1 MTALC
6 TAAQVATVHGA
17 DPGDVDD
24 LIAAVSA
31 LLEDRIGRTFDTTT
45 PVTSTITVGRL
56 RTANLPHWPL
66 SEITTV
72 TEDGTALTDGVD
84 YTPNLATGQLVRLSS
99 PGAAGVWSYTVDGV
113 VATYELA
120 VPAALAWLCAR
131 IVSRIRRGQILTADN
146 PDLAGLTQMT
156 VGQWSATVRAA
167 GIDPA
172 DLFELTETDRDLLDA
187 WADRR
192 P

>member
-6 TAAQVATVHGA
+6 TTAQVATVHGS

-24 LIAAVSA
+24 LIEAVSA
-31 LLEDRIGRTFDTTT
+31 LLEDRIGRSFDPTA
-45 PVTSTITVGRL
+45 PVTATVTVGRL
-56 RTANLPHWPL
+56 RTANLPDWPL
-66 SEITTV
+66 SAVTAV
-72 TEDGTALTDGVD
+72 TENGTALALGVD
-84 YTPNLATGQLVRLSS
+84 YAPNLVTGQLTRISS
-99 PGAAGVWSYTVDGV
+99 PGVVGFWSPDLDAVT
-113 VATYELA
+113 ATYTREI
-120 VPAALAWLCAR
+120 PPGLAWLCAR
-131 IVSRIRRGQILTADN
+131 IVSRIRRGQILTTDN

-187 WADRR
+187 WSDRR